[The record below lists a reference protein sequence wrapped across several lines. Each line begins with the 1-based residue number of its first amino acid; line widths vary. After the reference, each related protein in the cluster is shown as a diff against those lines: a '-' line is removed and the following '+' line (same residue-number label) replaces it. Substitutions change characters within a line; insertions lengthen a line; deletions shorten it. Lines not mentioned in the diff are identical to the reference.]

1 MQLLAATRNKH
12 KLAEL
17 RAILGAPWE
26 VLGLDAVPG
35 MPEVVEDEP
44 TFVGNAIKKAVRAAS
59 FVQGRMLTMA
69 DDSGLEVLALNRAPG
84 VRSARYAG
92 EPANDQRNNEKLL
105 HEMAGMADAD
115 RAARFSCVIAIAGAS
130 FALAQAARK
139 AGVAF
144 TLRDPFIVAVCSG
157 VCAGRIAREPRGTH
171 GFGYDPLFV
180 PENHDRT
187 YAELPDT
194 EKNKISHRA
203 RALEKVRQ
211 LLRALSEA

>member
-26 VLGLDAVPG
+26 ILGLETAPG

-44 TFVGNAIKKAVRAAS
+44 TFVGNAIKKAVRTAS
-59 FVQGRMLTMA
+59 FVQGRILTMA
-69 DDSGLEVLALNRAPG
+69 DDSGLEVLALDLAPG
-84 VRSARYAG
+84 VLSARYAG
-92 EPANDQRNNEKLL
+92 EPSNDQRNNEKLL
-105 HEMAGMADAD
+105 RAMAGVGDAQ
-115 RAARFSCVIAIAGAS
+115 RVARFSCVIAIASGS
-130 FALAQAARK
+130 FALADAARK
-139 AGVAF
+139 ADVAF

-157 VCAGRIAREPRGTH
+157 VCAGRIVREPRGTN

-180 PENHDRT
+180 PESYDQT

-203 RALEKVRQ
+203 RALENVKA
-211 LLRALSEA
+211 LLAALKDG

>member
-17 RAILGAPWE
+17 RAILGAPWDI
-26 VLGLDAVPG
+26 LGFDAAPG

-59 FVQGRMLTMA
+59 FVQGKMLTMA
-69 DDSGLEVLALNRAPG
+69 DDSGLEVLSLDLAPG
-84 VRSARYAG
+84 VLSARYAG
-92 EPANDQRNNEKLL
+92 EPGNDQRNNEKLL
-105 HEMAGMADAD
+105 REMAGMADAE
-115 RAARFSCVIAIAGAS
+115 RVARFSCVIAIAGAS
-130 FALAQAARK
+130 FALANAARK
-139 AGVAF
+139 ADVAF

-157 VCAGRIAREPRGTH
+157 VCAGRIIREPRGTN

-180 PENHDRT
+180 PENYDQT

-203 RALEKVRQ
+203 RALEKVKE
-211 LLRALSEA
+211 LLSALRTA

>member
-26 VLGLDAVPG
+26 ILGLEAAPG

-59 FVQGRMLTMA
+59 FVQGKMLTMA
-69 DDSGLEVLALNRAPG
+69 DDSGLEVLSLDLAPG

-92 EPANDQRNNEKLL
+92 EPSNDQRNNEKLL
-105 HEMAGMADAD
+105 RELAGGADTE
-115 RAARFSCVIAIAGAS
+115 RVARFSCVIAIAGAS
-130 FALAQAARK
+130 FELANAARK
-139 AGVAF
+139 VDAAF
-144 TLRDPFIVAVCSG
+144 TMRDPFIVAVCSG
-157 VCAGRIAREPRGTH
+157 VCAGRIVREPRGTN

-180 PENHDRT
+180 PENYNQT

-203 RALEKVRQ
+203 RALEKVKA
-211 LLRALSEA
+211 LLQAMQTP